1 MIRELNSWFKNLL
14 KAGGDSCKVARSIY
28 LERRLPMTGA
38 KDNKDHLEKMSRVLE
53 DNLNAKIGVLTRR
66 EVEARILAPMLDAM
80 GEAFGRE
87 RVIQVMRDTII
98 RIAKKQG
105 AELAGFMGGVTFQ
118 HFAESLKF
126 WTMDDA
132 LEIDV
137 VEQTADV
144 FSFNVTRCRYA
155 ELYEKLGI
163 RELGTALSCAR
174 DYALIT
180 GFNPDV
186 TLKRTQTIMDGAPH
200 CDFRYCLNKKDIKS
214 F

>member
-1 MIRELNSWFKNLL
+1 MTDEMDKGDFSDTLNT
-14 KAGGDSCKVARSIY
+14 
-28 LERRLPMTGA
+28 EP
-38 KDNKDHLEKMSRVLE
+38 E
-53 DNLNAKIGVLTRR
+53 DDLNARIGVLTRR

-87 RVIQVMRDTII
+87 RVLGVMRETIV

-118 HFAESLKF
+118 HFAQSLRF

-137 VEQTADV
+137 IEQTENT

-163 RELGTALSCAR
+163 RDLGAALSCAR
-174 DYALIT
+174 DYALME

-186 TLKRTQTIMDGAPH
+186 ALKRTQTIMKGAPH
-200 CDFRYCLNKKDIKS
+200 CDFRYCLNS
-214 F
+214 ERAQN

>member
-1 MIRELNSWFKNLL
+1 MTDEKHNIDHPATKNQ
-14 KAGGDSCKVARSIY
+14 V
-28 LERRLPMTGA
+28 
-38 KDNKDHLEKMSRVLE
+38 VE

-87 RVIQVMRDTII
+87 RVLEVMRETIVK
-98 RIAKKQG
+98 IAKKQG

-118 HFAESLKF
+118 QFAESL
-126 WTMDDA
+126 
-132 LEIDV
+132 EIDV
-137 VEQTADV
+137 IEQTEDV

-163 RELGTALSCAR
+163 RELGSALSCAR
-174 DYALIT
+174 DYALIE

-186 TLKRTQTIMDGAPH
+186 SLKRTQTIMEGAPH
-200 CDFRYCLNKKDIKS
+200 CDFRYCLKKGKDEN
-214 F
+214 

>member
-1 MIRELNSWFKNLL
+1 MP
-14 KAGGDSCKVARSIY
+14 GG
-28 LERRLPMTGA
+28 
-38 KDNKDHLEKMSRVLE
+38 KDKKDHPDTIKHALE

-80 GEAFGRE
+80 GETFGRE
-87 RVIQVMRDTII
+87 KVLAVMRDTIVN
-98 RIAKKQG
+98 IAKKQG
-105 AELAGFMGGVTFQ
+105 AELAGMMGGVTLE
-118 HFAESLKF
+118 HFAESLRF

-132 LEIDV
+132 LKIDV
-137 VEQTADV
+137 IEQTEDV

-174 DYALIT
+174 DYALIE

-186 TLKRTQTIMDGAPH
+186 SLKRTQTIMEGAPH
-200 CDFRYCLNKKDIKS
+200 CDFRYYINK
-214 F
+214 

>member
-1 MIRELNSWFKNLL
+1 
-14 KAGGDSCKVARSIY
+14 
-28 LERRLPMTGA
+28 MTGK
-38 KDNKDHLEKMSRVLE
+38 KDNIDHPDKMSQVNE

-87 RVIQVMRDTII
+87 RVIRVMRDTII

-105 AELAGFMGGVTFQ
+105 TELAGFMGGVTFQ
-118 HFAESLKF
+118 HFAESLRF
-126 WTMDDA
+126 WTMDGA

-137 VEQTADV
+137 IEQTADV

-174 DYALIT
+174 DYALIE

-186 TLKRTQTIMDGAPH
+186 SLKRTQTIMDGAPH
-200 CDFRYCLNKKDIKS
+200 CDFRYCVKKGKAED
-214 F
+214 

>member
-1 MIRELNSWFKNLL
+1 MTDEKHNIDHPATKNQ
-14 KAGGDSCKVARSIY
+14 V
-28 LERRLPMTGA
+28 
-38 KDNKDHLEKMSRVLE
+38 VE

-87 RVIQVMRDTII
+87 RVLEVMRETIVK
-98 RIAKKQG
+98 IAKKQG

-118 HFAESLKF
+118 LFAKSLKF

-137 VEQTADV
+137 IEQTEDV

-163 RELGTALSCAR
+163 RELGSALSCAR
-174 DYALIT
+174 DYALIE

-186 TLKRTQTIMDGAPH
+186 SLIRTQTIMEGATH
-200 CDFRYCLNKKDIKS
+200 CDFRYCLKS
-214 F
+214 G

>member
-1 MIRELNSWFKNLL
+1 MPGEKDEREHS
-14 KAGGDSCKVARSIY
+14 DT
-28 LERRLPMTGA
+28 MTHA
-38 KDNKDHLEKMSRVLE
+38 PE

-66 EVEARILAPMLDAM
+66 EVEARILAPMLDAI

-87 RVIQVMRDTII
+87 RVLQVMRETIVK
-98 RIAKKQG
+98 IAKKQG

-118 HFAESLKF
+118 HFADSLRF

-132 LEIDV
+132 LGIDV
-137 VEQTADV
+137 IEQTEEV

-174 DYALIT
+174 DYALIE

-186 TLKRTQTIMDGAPH
+186 SLKRTQTIMEGAPH
-200 CDFRYCLNKKDIKS
+200 CDFRYCLIKGKS
-214 F
+214 EK

>member
-1 MIRELNSWFKNLL
+1 
-14 KAGGDSCKVARSIY
+14 
-28 LERRLPMTGA
+28 MTGE
-38 KDNKDHLEKMSRVLE
+38 KDNKDHPEKMSQAPE

-98 RIAKKQG
+98 RVAKKQG
-105 AELAGFMGGVTFQ
+105 AELAGFMGGVTLQ
-118 HFAESLKF
+118 HFSESLKS
-126 WTMDDA
+126 WTRDNA

-137 VEQTADV
+137 IEQTPKA

-174 DYALIT
+174 DYALIE

-186 TLKRTQTIMDGAPH
+186 SLKRTQTIMEGASH
-200 CDFRYCLNKKDIKS
+200 CDFRYCLNK
-214 F
+214 

>member
-1 MIRELNSWFKNLL
+1 
-14 KAGGDSCKVARSIY
+14 
-28 LERRLPMTGA
+28 MTGA
-38 KDNKDHLEKMSRVLE
+38 TDNKDLPEKMSQVLE

-105 AELAGFMGGVTFQ
+105 AELAGFMGGVTLQ
-118 HFAESLKF
+118 YFAESLKS
-126 WTMDDA
+126 WTKDNA

-137 VEQTADV
+137 IEQTADAY
-144 FSFNVTRCRYA
+144 SFNVTRCRYA

-174 DYALIT
+174 DYALIE

-186 TLKRTQTIMDGAPH
+186 SLKRTQTIMEGAPH
-200 CDFRYCLNKKDIKS
+200 CDFRYCVKKGKL
-214 F
+214 

>member
-1 MIRELNSWFKNLL
+1 MTDEKHEKGQSATKNQ
-14 KAGGDSCKVARSIY
+14 V
-28 LERRLPMTGA
+28 P
-38 KDNKDHLEKMSRVLE
+38 E

-66 EVEARILAPMLDAM
+66 EVEARILAPMLDAI

-87 RVIQVMRDTII
+87 RVLAVMRETIVK
-98 RIAKKQG
+98 IAQKQG

-118 HFAESLKF
+118 HFADSLRF

-132 LEIDV
+132 LGIDV
-137 VEQTADV
+137 IEQTEEV

-174 DYALIT
+174 DYALIE

-186 TLKRTQTIMDGAPH
+186 SLKRTQTIMEGAHH
-200 CDFRYCLNKKDIKS
+200 CDFRYCLKKGKS
-214 F
+214 EK

>member
-1 MIRELNSWFKNLL
+1 
-14 KAGGDSCKVARSIY
+14 
-28 LERRLPMTGA
+28 MTGA
-38 KDNKDHLEKMSRVLE
+38 KDKDIHNEHGGEMPE

-80 GEAFGRE
+80 GETFGRE
-87 RVIQVMRDTII
+87 RVLQVMRDTII
-98 RIAKKQG
+98 RIARKQG
-105 AELAGFMGGVTFQ
+105 TELAGHMGGVTLQ
-118 HFAESLKF
+118 HFAESLKD
-126 WTMDDA
+126 WTRDNA

-137 VEQTADV
+137 IEQTDEA

-174 DYALIT
+174 DFALIE

-186 TLKRTQTIMDGAPH
+186 SLKRTQTIMEGAPH
-200 CDFRYCLNKKDIKS
+200 CDFRYCLKK
-214 F
+214 

>member
-1 MIRELNSWFKNLL
+1 
-14 KAGGDSCKVARSIY
+14 
-28 LERRLPMTGA
+28 MTGE
-38 KDNKDHLEKMSRVLE
+38 KDNKDHPEKMSQVPE

-66 EVEARILAPMLDAM
+66 EAEARILAPMLDAM
-80 GEAFGRE
+80 GETFGRE

-105 AELAGFMGGVTFQ
+105 AELAGFMGGVTLQ
-118 HFAESLKF
+118 HFAESLKS
-126 WTMDDA
+126 WTKDNA

-137 VEQTADV
+137 IEQTAEV
-144 FSFNVTRCRYA
+144 FSFDVTRCRYA

-174 DYALIT
+174 DYALIE

-186 TLKRTQTIMDGAPH
+186 SLTRTQTIMEGASH
-200 CDFRYCLNKKDIKS
+200 CDFRYCLNK
-214 F
+214 

>member
-1 MIRELNSWFKNLL
+1 MPGEKDEREHSDTMNH
-14 KAGGDSCKVARSIY
+14 A
-28 LERRLPMTGA
+28 P
-38 KDNKDHLEKMSRVLE
+38 E

-66 EVEARILAPMLDAM
+66 EVEARILAPMLDAI

-87 RVIQVMRDTII
+87 RVLQVMRETIVK
-98 RIAKKQG
+98 IAKKQG

-118 HFAESLKF
+118 HFADSLRF

-132 LEIDV
+132 LGIDV
-137 VEQTADV
+137 IEQTEEV

-174 DYALIT
+174 DYALIE

-186 TLKRTQTIMDGAPH
+186 SLKRTQTIMEGAPH
-200 CDFRYCLNKKDIKS
+200 CDFRYCLIKGKS
-214 F
+214 EK

>member
-1 MIRELNSWFKNLL
+1 MKGPN
-14 KAGGDSCKVARSIY
+14 
-28 LERRLPMTGA
+28 
-38 KDNKDHLEKMSRVLE
+38 DNKDQPGEMSRVPL

-87 RVIQVMRDTII
+87 RVLQVMRDTII
-98 RIAKKQG
+98 RIARKQG
-105 AELAGFMGGVTFQ
+105 TELAGHMGGITLQ
-118 HFAESLKF
+118 HFAESLKD
-126 WTMDDA
+126 WTRDNA
-132 LEIDV
+132 LEIEV
-137 VEQTADV
+137 IEQTDEA

-174 DYALIT
+174 DYALIE

-186 TLKRTQTIMDGAPH
+186 SLKRTQTIMEGAPQ
-200 CDFRYCLNKKDIKS
+200 CDFRYCLKK
-214 F
+214 